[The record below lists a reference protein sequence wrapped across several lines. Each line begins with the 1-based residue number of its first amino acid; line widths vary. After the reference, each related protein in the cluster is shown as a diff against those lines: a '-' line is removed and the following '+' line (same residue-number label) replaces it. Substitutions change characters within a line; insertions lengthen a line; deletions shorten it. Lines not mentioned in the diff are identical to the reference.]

1 MIDAISKLVESGAI
15 SEDTQKSIQEAW
27 DLKVKENRETVGAEL
42 REEFAKRYEH
52 DKSNMIEAI
61 DSMMNEKLSEEIT
74 KFVEDRKALAQ
85 EKIAY
90 KENVGKHS
98 AKLESFILSKLSEEL
113 KELHS
118 DRKGVHENFTKLE
131 EFVVNA
137 LAKEIKEFHE
147 DKKGVVETKV
157 KLVAEAKKQMAK
169 MKEAFI
175 KKSAKVVEN
184 AVVKKLGEELT
195 QLKED
200 ITKARN
206 VNFGKKIFEAFASE
220 YQNSYLNEK
229 SETAKLM
236 KVVDETALKLAEELK
251 SLKEDITAAREVN
264 FGKKIFEAF
273 ASEYQNSYLNEK
285 SETAKL
291 MKVVDETTLKLKD
304 AEKAVEEKK
313 AVIESKEAEAK
324 RQSDLMERKEKMA
337 EMLKPLG
344 KTKGE
349 VMAQLLESVQT
360 DKLQAS
366 FDKYLPHVMAEKPVA
381 STKQVISEA
390 KGDRAVREDAELT
403 NIRKLAGI

>member
-15 SEDTQKSIQEAW
+15 SEDVQKGIQEAW
-27 DLKVKENRETVGAEL
+27 DLKIKENKETVGAEL

-61 DSMMNEKLSEEIT
+61 DKMMTEKLSEEIS

-85 EKIAY
+85 EKITY

-113 KELHS
+113 KELHG
-118 DRKGVHENFTKLE
+118 DRKGVHENFKKME

-169 MKEAFI
+169 MKDAFI
-175 KKSAKVVEN
+175 TRSAKVVES
-184 AVVKKLGEELT
+184 AVNKKLAEELKT
-195 QLKED
+195 LKED
-200 ITKARN
+200 ITAART

-220 YQNSYLNEK
+220 YQSSYLNEK

-236 KVVDETALKLAEELK
+236 RD
-251 SLKEDITAAREVN
+251 
-264 FGKKIFEAF
+264 
-273 ASEYQNSYLNEK
+273 
-285 SETAKL
+285 
-291 MKVVDETTLKLKD
+291 VDETTLKLKD
-304 AEKAVEEKK
+304 AEKAVEEKQ
-313 AVIESKEAEAK
+313 AVIESKDVESK
-324 RQSDLMERKEKMA
+324 RQADLMERKEKMA

-344 KTKGE
+344 KNKSE

-366 FDKYLPHVMAEKPVA
+366 FDKYLPHVMADKPVA
-381 STKQVISEA
+381 EQKKVISEA
-390 KGDRAVREDAELT
+390 VGDRAVREDADIT
-403 NIRKLAGI
+403 DIRKLAGV

>member
-15 SEDTQKSIQEAW
+15 SEDTQKAIAEAW
-27 DLKVKENRETVGAEL
+27 DSKVKENRETVGAEL

-61 DSMMNEKLSEEIT
+61 DKMMTEKLSEEIT

-98 AKLESFILSKLSEEL
+98 EKLQEFIMKKLSEEL
-113 KELHS
+113 TELHS
-118 DRKGVHENFTKLE
+118 DRKGVHENFKKME

-175 KKSAKVVEN
+175 TKSAKVVED
-184 AVVKKLGEELT
+184 AVNNKL
-195 QLKED
+195 Q
-200 ITKARN
+200 
-206 VNFGKKIFEAFASE
+206 S
-220 YQNSYLNEK
+220 
-229 SETAKLM
+229 
-236 KVVDETALKLAEELK
+236 ELK
-251 SLKEDITAAREVN
+251 TLKDDITAAREVN

-291 MKVVDETTLKLKD
+291 MKVVDETALKLKD
-304 AEKAVEEKK
+304 AEKAVEEKQ
-313 AVIESKEAEAK
+313 AVIESKDAESK
-324 RQSDLMERKEKMA
+324 RQADLMERKEKMA

-344 KTKGE
+344 KEKGE
-349 VMAQLLESVQT
+349 VMSQLLESVQT
-360 DKLQAS
+360 DNLQAS
-366 FDKYLPHVMAEKPVA
+366 FDKYLPHVMAEQPIATQK
-381 STKQVISEA
+381 KIISEA
-390 KGDRAVREDAELT
+390 KGDRGTREDAEMVEF
-403 NIRKLAGI
+403 RKLAGLNN

>member
-1 MIDAISKLVESGAI
+1 VS
-15 SEDTQKSIQEAW
+15 
-27 DLKVKENRETVGAEL
+27 AEL

-52 DKSNMIEAI
+52 DKANMVEAI
-61 DSMMNEKLSEEIT
+61 DTMMTEKLSGEIS
-74 KFVEDRKALAQ
+74 KFIEDRKALAQ
-85 EKIAY
+85 EKLSY

-229 SETAKLM
+229 SETAKLL
-236 KVVDETALKLAEELK
+236 KVVDETALKLA
-251 SLKEDITAAREVN
+251 
-264 FGKKIFEAF
+264 
-273 ASEYQNSYLNEK
+273 
-285 SETAKL
+285 
-291 MKVVDETTLKLKD
+291 D
-304 AEKAVEEKK
+304 AEKAVEEKQ
-313 AVIESKEAEAK
+313 AVIESKDAESK
-324 RQSDLMERKEKMA
+324 RQADLMERKEKMA

-344 KTKGE
+344 KNKSE

-366 FDKYLPHVMAEKPVA
+366 FDKYLPHVMADKPVV
-381 STKQVISEA
+381 SEKKVISESA
-390 KGDRAVREDAELT
+390 GDRQQREDADI
-403 NIRKLAGI
+403 NSIRKLAGI

>member
-15 SEDTQKSIQEAW
+15 SEDVKNSIQEAW
-27 DLKVKENRETVGAEL
+27 DNKIKENKEQVGAEL

-61 DSMMNEKLSEEIT
+61 DKMMNEKLSEEIT

-98 AKLESFILSKLSEEL
+98 AKLESFILNKLSEEL

-118 DRKGVHENFTKLE
+118 DRKGVHENFKKME
-131 EFVVNA
+131 EFVVGA

-175 KKSAKVVEN
+175 TRSAKVVES
-184 AVVKKLGEELT
+184 AVNKKLAEELKS
-195 QLKED
+195 LKED
-200 ITKARN
+200 ITAAREI
-206 VNFGKKIFEAFASE
+206 NFGKKIFEAFASE

-229 SETAKLM
+229 SET
-236 KVVDETALKLAEELK
+236 
-251 SLKEDITAAREVN
+251 S
-264 FGKKIFEAF
+264 
-273 ASEYQNSYLNEK
+273 
-285 SETAKL
+285 KL

-304 AEKAVEEKK
+304 AEKVIEEKQ

-324 RQSDLMERKEKMA
+324 RQADLMERKEKMA

-344 KTKGE
+344 KDKSE
-349 VMAQLLESVQT
+349 VMSQLLESVST
-360 DKLQAS
+360 AKLEAS
-366 FDKYLPHVMAEKPVA
+366 FNKYLPHVMADKAV
-381 STKQVISEA
+381 TKEGAKILSESG
-390 KGDRAVREDAELT
+390 GDRAQREDADLT

>member
-15 SEDTQKSIQEAW
+15 SEDVRNSIQEAW
-27 DLKVKENRETVGAEL
+27 DNKIKENKEVVGAEL

-52 DKSNMIEAI
+52 DKANMIEAI
-61 DSMMNEKLSEEIT
+61 DKMMNEKLSEEIT

-98 AKLESFILSKLSEEL
+98 AKLESFILNKLSEEL

-118 DRKGVHENFTKLE
+118 DRKGVHENFKKME
-131 EFVVNA
+131 EFVVGA

-175 KKSAKVVEN
+175 TRSAKVVES
-184 AVVKKLGEELT
+184 AVNK
-195 QLKED
+195 
-200 ITKARN
+200 
-206 VNFGKKIFEAFASE
+206 
-220 YQNSYLNEK
+220 
-229 SETAKLM
+229 
-236 KVVDETALKLAEELK
+236 KLAEELK
-251 SLKEDITAAREVN
+251 ALKEDISSAREIN

-304 AEKAVEEKK
+304 AEKVIEEKQ
-313 AVIESKEAEAK
+313 AVIESKEAESK
-324 RQSDLMERKEKMA
+324 RQADLMERKEKMA

-344 KTKGE
+344 KEKSE
-349 VMAQLLESVQT
+349 VMSQLLESVST
-360 DKLQAS
+360 AKLEAS
-366 FDKYLPHVMAEKPVA
+366 FNKYLPHVMADKAV
-381 STKQVISEA
+381 TKEGAKILSESG
-390 KGDRAVREDAELT
+390 GDRAQREDADIT

>member
-15 SEDTQKSIQEAW
+15 SEDVQKGIQEAW
-27 DLKVKENRETVGAEL
+27 DLKIKENKEVVGAEL

-52 DKSNMIEAI
+52 DKANMIEAI
-61 DSMMNEKLSEEIT
+61 DTMMNEKLSEEIT

-98 AKLESFILSKLSEEL
+98 AKLESFILSKLNEEL

-118 DRKGVHENFTKLE
+118 DRKGVHENFKKME
-131 EFVVNA
+131 EFVVGA

-175 KKSAKVVEN
+175 TRSAKVVES
-184 AVVKKLGEELT
+184 AVNKKLAEELKS
-195 QLKED
+195 LKED
-200 ITKARN
+200 ITSAREI
-206 VNFGKKIFEAFASE
+206 NFGKKIFEAFASE

-229 SETAKLM
+229 SE
-236 KVVDETALKLAEELK
+236 
-251 SLKEDITAAREVN
+251 S
-264 FGKKIFEAF
+264 
-273 ASEYQNSYLNEK
+273 
-285 SETAKL
+285 AKL

-304 AEKAVEEKK
+304 AEKAIEEKQ
-313 AVIESKEAEAK
+313 AVIESKEAESK
-324 RQSDLMERKEKMA
+324 RQADLMERKEKMA

-344 KTKGE
+344 KEKSE
-349 VMAQLLESVQT
+349 VMSQLLESVQT
-360 DKLQAS
+360 AKLQSS
-366 FDKYLPHVMAEKPVA
+366 FDKYLPHVMADK
-381 STKQVISEA
+381 
-390 KGDRAVREDAELT
+390 AV
-403 NIRKLAGI
+403 

>member
-15 SEDTQKSIQEAW
+15 SEDVQKGIQEAW
-27 DLKVKENRETVGAEL
+27 DLKIKENKETVGAEL

-52 DKSNMIEAI
+52 DKANMIEAI
-61 DSMMNEKLSEEIT
+61 DTMMNEKLSEEIT

-98 AKLESFILSKLSEEL
+98 AKLESFILGKLTEEL

-118 DRKGVHENFTKLE
+118 DRKGVHENFKKME

-175 KKSAKVVEN
+175 TRSAKVVES
-184 AVVKKLGEELT
+184 AVNK
-195 QLKED
+195 
-200 ITKARN
+200 
-206 VNFGKKIFEAFASE
+206 
-220 YQNSYLNEK
+220 
-229 SETAKLM
+229 
-236 KVVDETALKLAEELK
+236 KLAEELK
-251 SLKEDITAAREVN
+251 SLKEDITAARTVN

-291 MKVVDETTLKLKD
+291 MKVVDETTMKLKD
-304 AEKAVEEKK
+304 AEKAIEEKQ
-313 AVIESKEAEAK
+313 AVIESKEAESK
-324 RQSDLMERKEKMA
+324 RQADLMERKEKMA

-344 KTKGE
+344 KEKSE
-349 VMAQLLESVQT
+349 VMSQLLESVQT
-360 DKLQAS
+360 AKLQSS
-366 FDKYLPHVMAEKPVA
+366 FDKYLPHVMADKAV
-381 STKQVISEA
+381 TKEGAKILSESG
-390 KGDRAVREDAELT
+390 GDRAQREDADLT

>member
-15 SEDTQKSIQEAW
+15 SEDVQKGIQEAW
-27 DLKVKENRETVGAEL
+27 DLKIKENKETVGAEL

-52 DKSNMIEAI
+52 DKANMIEAI
-61 DSMMNEKLSEEIT
+61 DTMMNEKLSEEIT

-98 AKLESFILSKLSEEL
+98 AKLESFILNKLSEEL

-118 DRKGVHENFTKLE
+118 DRKGVHENFKKME
-131 EFVVNA
+131 EFVVGA

-175 KKSAKVVEN
+175 TRSAKVVES
-184 AVVKKLGEELT
+184 AVNK
-195 QLKED
+195 
-200 ITKARN
+200 
-206 VNFGKKIFEAFASE
+206 
-220 YQNSYLNEK
+220 
-229 SETAKLM
+229 
-236 KVVDETALKLAEELK
+236 KLAEELK
-251 SLKEDITAAREVN
+251 SLKEDITAARTVN

-291 MKVVDETTLKLKD
+291 MKVVDETTMKLKD
-304 AEKAVEEKK
+304 AEKAIEEKQ
-313 AVIESKEAEAK
+313 AVIESKEAESK
-324 RQSDLMERKEKMA
+324 RQADLMERKEKMA

-344 KTKGE
+344 KEKSE
-349 VMAQLLESVQT
+349 VMSQLLESVQT
-360 DKLQAS
+360 DKLEAS
-366 FDKYLPHVMAEKPVA
+366 FNKYLPHVMADKAVTREGAKVL
-381 STKQVISEA
+381 SESG
-390 KGDRAVREDAELT
+390 GDRAQREDADLT

>member
-15 SEDTQKSIQEAW
+15 SEDVRNSIQEAW
-27 DLKVKENRETVGAEL
+27 DNKIKENKEVVGAEL

-52 DKSNMIEAI
+52 DKANMIEAI
-61 DSMMNEKLSEEIT
+61 DKMMNEKLSEEIT

-98 AKLESFILSKLSEEL
+98 AKLESFILNKLSEEL

-118 DRKGVHENFTKLE
+118 DRKGVHENFKKME
-131 EFVVNA
+131 EFVVGA

-175 KKSAKVVEN
+175 TRSAKVVES
-184 AVVKKLGEELT
+184 AVNKKLAEELKA
-195 QLKED
+195 LKED
-200 ITKARN
+200 ITSAREI
-206 VNFGKKIFEAFASE
+206 NFGKKIFEAFASE

-229 SETAKLM
+229 SET
-236 KVVDETALKLAEELK
+236 
-251 SLKEDITAAREVN
+251 S
-264 FGKKIFEAF
+264 
-273 ASEYQNSYLNEK
+273 
-285 SETAKL
+285 KL

-304 AEKAVEEKK
+304 AEKVIEEKQV
-313 AVIESKEAEAK
+313 VIESKIAESK
-324 RQSDLMERKEKMA
+324 RQADLMERKEKMA

-344 KTKGE
+344 KEKSE
-349 VMAQLLESVQT
+349 VMSQLLESVST
-360 DKLQAS
+360 AKLEAS
-366 FDKYLPHVMAEKPVA
+366 FNKYLPHVMADKAV
-381 STKQVISEA
+381 TKEGAKILSESG
-390 KGDRAVREDAELT
+390 GDRAQREDADLT

>member
-15 SEDTQKSIQEAW
+15 SEDVRNSIQEAW
-27 DLKVKENRETVGAEL
+27 DNKIKENKEVVGAEL

-52 DKSNMIEAI
+52 DKANMIEAI
-61 DSMMNEKLSEEIT
+61 DKMMNEKLSEEIT

-98 AKLESFILSKLSEEL
+98 AKLESFILNKLSEEL

-118 DRKGVHENFTKLE
+118 DRKGVHENFKKME
-131 EFVVNA
+131 EFVVGA

-175 KKSAKVVEN
+175 TRSAKVVES
-184 AVVKKLGEELT
+184 AVNK
-195 QLKED
+195 
-200 ITKARN
+200 
-206 VNFGKKIFEAFASE
+206 
-220 YQNSYLNEK
+220 
-229 SETAKLM
+229 
-236 KVVDETALKLAEELK
+236 KLAEELK
-251 SLKEDITAAREVN
+251 ALKEDITSAREIN

-304 AEKAVEEKK
+304 AEKVIEEKQ
-313 AVIESKEAEAK
+313 AVIESKIAESK
-324 RQSDLMERKEKMA
+324 RQADLMERKEKMA

-344 KTKGE
+344 KEKSE
-349 VMAQLLESVQT
+349 VMSQLLESVST
-360 DKLQAS
+360 AKLEAS
-366 FDKYLPHVMAEKPVA
+366 FNKYLPHVMADKAV
-381 STKQVISEA
+381 TKEGAKILSESG
-390 KGDRAVREDAELT
+390 GDRAQREDADIT

>member
-15 SEDTQKSIQEAW
+15 SEDVQKGIQEAW
-27 DLKVKENRETVGAEL
+27 DLKIKENKEVVGAEL

-52 DKSNMIEAI
+52 DKGNMIEAI

-85 EKIAY
+85 EKISY

-98 AKLESFILSKLSEEL
+98 AKLEGFILSKLSEEL
-113 KELHS
+113 KELHG
-118 DRKGVHENFTKLE
+118 DRKGVHENFKKME
-131 EFVVNA
+131 EFVVGA

-147 DKKGVVETKV
+147 DKKDVVETKV

-175 KKSAKVVEN
+175 TRSAKVVES
-184 AVVKKLGEELT
+184 AVNK
-195 QLKED
+195 
-200 ITKARN
+200 
-206 VNFGKKIFEAFASE
+206 
-220 YQNSYLNEK
+220 
-229 SETAKLM
+229 
-236 KVVDETALKLAEELK
+236 KLAEELK
-251 SLKEDITAAREVN
+251 SLKEDITAARTVN

-273 ASEYQNSYLNEK
+273 ASEYQASYLNEK
-285 SETAKL
+285 SETSKM

-304 AEKAVEEKK
+304 AEKALEEKQ
-313 AVIESKEAEAK
+313 AVIESKVAESK
-324 RQSDLMERKEKMA
+324 RQADLMERKEKMA

-344 KTKGE
+344 KEKSE

-360 DKLQAS
+360 TKLQTS
-366 FDKYLPHVMAEKPVA
+366 FDKYLPHVMADKAV
-381 STKQVISEA
+381 TKEGAKVLSESG
-390 KGDRAVREDAELT
+390 GDRAQREDADLT

>member
-15 SEDTQKSIQEAW
+15 SEDVKNSIQEAW
-27 DLKVKENRETVGAEL
+27 DSKIKENKEQVGAEL

-52 DKSNMIEAI
+52 DKANMIEAI
-61 DSMMNEKLSEEIT
+61 DKMMNEKLSEEIT

-98 AKLESFILSKLSEEL
+98 AKLESFILNKLSEEL

-118 DRKGVHENFTKLE
+118 DRKGVHENFKKME
-131 EFVVNA
+131 EFVVGA

-175 KKSAKVVEN
+175 TRSAKVVEN
-184 AVVKKLGEELT
+184 AVNKKLAEELKA
-195 QLKED
+195 LKED
-200 ITKARN
+200 ITAAREI
-206 VNFGKKIFEAFASE
+206 NFGKKIFEAFASE

-229 SETAKLM
+229 SET
-236 KVVDETALKLAEELK
+236 
-251 SLKEDITAAREVN
+251 S
-264 FGKKIFEAF
+264 
-273 ASEYQNSYLNEK
+273 
-285 SETAKL
+285 KL

-304 AEKAVEEKK
+304 AEKVIEEKQ
-313 AVIESKEAEAK
+313 AVIESKEAEAR
-324 RQSDLMERKEKMA
+324 RQADLMERKEKMA

-344 KTKGE
+344 KDKSE
-349 VMAQLLESVQT
+349 VMSQLLESVST
-360 DKLQAS
+360 AKLEAS
-366 FDKYLPHVMAEKPVA
+366 FNKYLPHVMADKAV
-381 STKQVISEA
+381 TKEGAKILSESG
-390 KGDRAVREDAELT
+390 GDRAQREDADLT

>member
-15 SEDTQKSIQEAW
+15 SEDVQKGIQEAW
-27 DLKVKENRETVGAEL
+27 DLKIKENKEVVGAEL

-98 AKLESFILSKLSEEL
+98 AKLESFMLSKLSEEL
-113 KELHS
+113 KELHG
-118 DRKGVHENFTKLE
+118 DRKGVHENFKKME
-131 EFVVNA
+131 EFVVGA

-175 KKSAKVVEN
+175 TRSAKVVES
-184 AVVKKLGEELT
+184 AVNKKLAEELKS
-195 QLKED
+195 LKED
-200 ITKARN
+200 ITAART

-229 SETAKLM
+229 SETSKLM
-236 KVVDETALKLAEELK
+236 KVVDETALKLA
-251 SLKEDITAAREVN
+251 
-264 FGKKIFEAF
+264 
-273 ASEYQNSYLNEK
+273 
-285 SETAKL
+285 
-291 MKVVDETTLKLKD
+291 D
-304 AEKAVEEKK
+304 AEKVIEEKK
-313 AVIESKEAEAK
+313 AVIESKNAESK
-324 RQSDLMERKEKMA
+324 RQADLMERKEKMA

-344 KTKGE
+344 KEKSE
-349 VMAQLLESVQT
+349 VMSQLLESVQT
-360 DKLQAS
+360 AKLEAS
-366 FDKYLPHVMAEKPVA
+366 FNKYLPHVMADKVVPGKAKVL
-381 STKQVISEA
+381 SESG
-390 KGDRAVREDAELT
+390 GDRAQREDADIT

>member
-15 SEDTQKSIQEAW
+15 SEDVRNSIQEAW
-27 DLKVKENRETVGAEL
+27 DNKIKENKEQVGAEL

-61 DSMMNEKLSEEIT
+61 DKMMNEKLSEEIT

-98 AKLESFILSKLSEEL
+98 AKLESFILNKLSEEL

-118 DRKGVHENFTKLE
+118 DRKGVHENFKKME
-131 EFVVNA
+131 EFVVGA

-175 KKSAKVVEN
+175 TRSAKVVES
-184 AVVKKLGEELT
+184 AVNKKLAEELKS
-195 QLKED
+195 LKED
-200 ITKARN
+200 ITAAREI
-206 VNFGKKIFEAFASE
+206 NFGKKIFEAFASE

-229 SETAKLM
+229 SET
-236 KVVDETALKLAEELK
+236 
-251 SLKEDITAAREVN
+251 S
-264 FGKKIFEAF
+264 
-273 ASEYQNSYLNEK
+273 
-285 SETAKL
+285 KL

-304 AEKAVEEKK
+304 AEKVIEEKQ
-313 AVIESKEAEAK
+313 AVIESKEAEAR
-324 RQSDLMERKEKMA
+324 RQKDLMERKEKMA

-344 KTKGE
+344 KDKSE
-349 VMAQLLESVQT
+349 VMSQLLESVST
-360 DKLQAS
+360 EKLEAS
-366 FDKYLPHVMAEKPVA
+366 FNKYLPHVMADKAV
-381 STKQVISEA
+381 TKEGAKILSESG
-390 KGDRAVREDAELT
+390 GDRAQREDADLT

>member
-15 SEDTQKSIQEAW
+15 SEDVRNSIQEAW
-27 DLKVKENRETVGAEL
+27 DNKIKENKEVVGAEL

-52 DKSNMIEAI
+52 DKANMIEAI
-61 DSMMNEKLSEEIT
+61 DKMMNEKLSEEIT

-98 AKLESFILSKLSEEL
+98 AKLESFILNKLSEEL
-113 KELHS
+113 KELHG
-118 DRKGVHENFTKLE
+118 DRKGVHENFKKME

-175 KKSAKVVEN
+175 TRSAKVVES
-184 AVVKKLGEELT
+184 AVNKKLAEELKA
-195 QLKED
+195 LKED
-200 ITKARN
+200 ITSAREI
-206 VNFGKKIFEAFASE
+206 NFGKKIFEAFASE

-229 SETAKLM
+229 SET
-236 KVVDETALKLAEELK
+236 
-251 SLKEDITAAREVN
+251 S
-264 FGKKIFEAF
+264 
-273 ASEYQNSYLNEK
+273 
-285 SETAKL
+285 KL

-304 AEKAVEEKK
+304 AEKVIEEKQ
-313 AVIESKEAEAK
+313 AVIESKIAESK
-324 RQSDLMERKEKMA
+324 RQADLMERKEKMA

-344 KTKGE
+344 KEKSE
-349 VMAQLLESVQT
+349 VMSQLLESVST
-360 DKLQAS
+360 AKLEAS
-366 FDKYLPHVMAEKPVA
+366 FNKYLPHVMADKAV
-381 STKQVISEA
+381 TKEGAKILSESG
-390 KGDRAVREDAELT
+390 GDRAQREDADIT

>member
-27 DLKVKENRETVGAEL
+27 DLKVKENRETVCAEL

-52 DKSNMIEAI
+52 DKSNMVEAI
-61 DSMMNEKLSEEIT
+61 DKMMTDKLSEEIS

-85 EKIAY
+85 EKISY

-118 DRKGVHENFTKLE
+118 DRKGVHENFKKME

-175 KKSAKVVEN
+175 SKSAKIVEQ
-184 AVVKKLGEELT
+184 AVTKKLGEELA

-200 ITKARN
+200 ITKARES
-206 VNFGKKIFEAFASE
+206 NFGKTIFEAFASE
-220 YQNSYLNEK
+220 YQ
-229 SETAKLM
+229 A
-236 KVVDETALKLAEELK
+236 
-251 SLKEDITAAREVN
+251 
-264 FGKKIFEAF
+264 
-273 ASEYQNSYLNEK
+273 SYLNEK

-291 MKVVDETTLKLKD
+291 MKVVDETTLKLAD
-304 AEKAVEEKK
+304 AEKSIEEKK

-324 RQSDLMERKEKMA
+324 RNADLMERKETMA
-337 EMLKPLG
+337 ELLRPLG
-344 KTKGE
+344 KEKGE
-349 VMAQLLESVQT
+349 VMSQLLESVQT
-360 DKLQAS
+360 AKLETS
-366 FDKYLPHVMAEKPVA
+366 FNKYLPHVMSEKPIA
-381 STKQVISEA
+381 TQKKVISEA
-390 KGDRAVREDAELT
+390 KGDRGEREDADLT
-403 NIRKLAGI
+403 YIRKLAGV

>member
-15 SEDTQKSIQEAW
+15 SEDVQKSIQEAW
-27 DLKVKENRETVGAEL
+27 ETKIKENKETVGAEL

-52 DKSNMIEAI
+52 DKANMIEAI
-61 DSMMNEKLSEEIT
+61 DTMMNEKLSEEIT

-90 KENVGKHS
+90 KENVGAHS
-98 AKLESFILSKLSEEL
+98 AKLQEFIMQKLSEEL
-113 KELHS
+113 KELHN
-118 DRKGVHENFTKLE
+118 DRKGVHENFNKME

-175 KKSAKVVEN
+175 TRSAKVVES
-184 AVVKKLGEELT
+184 AVNK
-195 QLKED
+195 
-200 ITKARN
+200 
-206 VNFGKKIFEAFASE
+206 
-220 YQNSYLNEK
+220 
-229 SETAKLM
+229 
-236 KVVDETALKLAEELK
+236 KLAEELK

-285 SETAKL
+285 SETSKL

-304 AEKAVEEKK
+304 AEKVIEEKQ
-313 AVIESKEAEAK
+313 AVIESKEAEAR
-324 RQSDLMERKEKMA
+324 RQADLMERKEKMA

-344 KTKGE
+344 KEKSE
-349 VMAQLLESVQT
+349 VMSQLLESVQT
-360 DKLQAS
+360 ANLQAS
-366 FDKYLPHVMAEKPVA
+366 FDKYLPHVMADNA
-381 STKQVISEA
+381 MTKESA
-390 KGDRAVREDAELT
+390 KVLTESGGDRAQREDADLT

>member
-15 SEDTQKSIQEAW
+15 SEDVRNSIQEAW
-27 DLKVKENRETVGAEL
+27 DNKIKENKEVVGAEL

-52 DKSNMIEAI
+52 DKANMIEAI
-61 DSMMNEKLSEEIT
+61 DKMMNEKLSEEIT

-98 AKLESFILSKLSEEL
+98 AKLESFILNKLSEEL

-118 DRKGVHENFTKLE
+118 DRKGVHENFKKME
-131 EFVVNA
+131 EFVVGA

-175 KKSAKVVEN
+175 TRSAKVVES
-184 AVVKKLGEELT
+184 AVNK
-195 QLKED
+195 
-200 ITKARN
+200 
-206 VNFGKKIFEAFASE
+206 
-220 YQNSYLNEK
+220 
-229 SETAKLM
+229 
-236 KVVDETALKLAEELK
+236 KLAEELK
-251 SLKEDITAAREVN
+251 ALKEDITSAREIN

-304 AEKAVEEKK
+304 AEKVIEEKQ
-313 AVIESKEAEAK
+313 AVIESKEAESK
-324 RQSDLMERKEKMA
+324 RQADLMERKEKMA

-344 KTKGE
+344 KEKSE
-349 VMAQLLESVQT
+349 VMSQLLESVST
-360 DKLQAS
+360 AKLEAS
-366 FDKYLPHVMAEKPVA
+366 FNKYLPHVMADKAV
-381 STKQVISEA
+381 TKEGAKILSESG
-390 KGDRAVREDAELT
+390 GDRAQREDADIT

>member
-15 SEDTQKSIQEAW
+15 SEDVQKSIQEAW
-27 DLKVKENRETVGAEL
+27 DSKIKENREVVSAEL

-61 DSMMNEKLSEEIT
+61 DKMMTEKLSDEIT

-98 AKLESFILSKLSEEL
+98 EKLQEFILSKLTEEL

-118 DRKGVHENFTKLE
+118 DRKGVHENFKKME

-175 KKSAKVVEN
+175 TRSAKVVET
-184 AVVKKLGEELT
+184 AVNK
-195 QLKED
+195 
-200 ITKARN
+200 
-206 VNFGKKIFEAFASE
+206 
-220 YQNSYLNEK
+220 
-229 SETAKLM
+229 
-236 KVVDETALKLAEELK
+236 KLAEELK
-251 SLKEDITAAREVN
+251 ALKEDITAAREVN

-304 AEKAVEEKK
+304 AEKAVEEKQ
-313 AVIESKEAEAK
+313 AVIESKDAESK
-324 RQSDLMERKEKMA
+324 RQADLMERKEKMA
-337 EMLKPLG
+337 EMLRPLG
-344 KTKGE
+344 KEKGE

-360 DKLQAS
+360 DKLQTS
-366 FDKYLPHVMAEKPVA
+366 FDKYLPHVMSEKPLA
-381 STKQVISEA
+381 SVKETKVITEA
-390 KGDRAVREDAELT
+390 SGDRAKREDAELT
-403 NIRKLAGI
+403 NFRKLAGI

>member
-15 SEDTQKSIQEAW
+15 SEDVRNSIQEAW
-27 DLKVKENRETVGAEL
+27 DNKIKENKEQVGAEL

-52 DKSNMIEAI
+52 DKANMIEAI
-61 DSMMNEKLSEEIT
+61 DKMMNEKLSEEIT

-98 AKLESFILSKLSEEL
+98 AKLESFILNKLSEEL

-118 DRKGVHENFTKLE
+118 DRKGVHENFKKME
-131 EFVVNA
+131 EFVVGA

-175 KKSAKVVEN
+175 TRSAKVVES
-184 AVVKKLGEELT
+184 AVNKKLAEELKS
-195 QLKED
+195 LKED
-200 ITKARN
+200 ITAAREI
-206 VNFGKKIFEAFASE
+206 NFGKKIFEAFASE

-229 SETAKLM
+229 SET
-236 KVVDETALKLAEELK
+236 
-251 SLKEDITAAREVN
+251 S
-264 FGKKIFEAF
+264 
-273 ASEYQNSYLNEK
+273 
-285 SETAKL
+285 KL

-304 AEKAVEEKK
+304 AEKVIEEKQ
-313 AVIESKEAEAK
+313 AVIESKIAESK
-324 RQSDLMERKEKMA
+324 RQADLMERKEKMA

-344 KTKGE
+344 KEKSE
-349 VMAQLLESVQT
+349 VMSQLLESVST
-360 DKLQAS
+360 AKLEAS
-366 FDKYLPHVMAEKPVA
+366 FNKYLPHVMADKAV
-381 STKQVISEA
+381 TKEGAKILSESG
-390 KGDRAVREDAELT
+390 GDRAQREDADIT

>member
-15 SEDTQKSIQEAW
+15 SEDVQKGIQEAW
-27 DLKVKENRETVGAEL
+27 DSKIKENKEVVGAEL

-52 DKSNMIEAI
+52 DKANMIEAI

-98 AKLESFILSKLSEEL
+98 AKLESFMLSKLSEEL
-113 KELHS
+113 KELHG
-118 DRKGVHENFTKLE
+118 DRKGVHENFKKME
-131 EFVVNA
+131 EFVVGA

-175 KKSAKVVEN
+175 TRSAKVVES
-184 AVVKKLGEELT
+184 AVNKKLAEELKS
-195 QLKED
+195 LKED
-200 ITKARN
+200 ITAART

-229 SETAKLM
+229 SE
-236 KVVDETALKLAEELK
+236 
-251 SLKEDITAAREVN
+251 S
-264 FGKKIFEAF
+264 
-273 ASEYQNSYLNEK
+273 
-285 SETAKL
+285 AKL
-291 MKVVDETTLKLKD
+291 MKVVDETTMKLKD
-304 AEKAVEEKK
+304 AEKAIEEKQ
-313 AVIESKEAEAK
+313 AVIESKEAESK
-324 RQSDLMERKEKMA
+324 RQADLMERKEKMA

-344 KTKGE
+344 KEKSE
-349 VMAQLLESVQT
+349 VMSQLLESVQT
-360 DKLQAS
+360 AKLQSS
-366 FDKYLPHVMAEKPVA
+366 FDKYLPHVMADKAV
-381 STKQVISEA
+381 TKEGAKILSESG
-390 KGDRAVREDAELT
+390 GDRAQREDADLT

>member
-15 SEDTQKSIQEAW
+15 SEDVQKGIQEAW
-27 DLKVKENRETVGAEL
+27 DLKIKENKEQVGAEL

-52 DKSNMIEAI
+52 DKANMIEAI
-61 DSMMNEKLSEEIT
+61 DTMMNEKLSEEIT

-98 AKLESFILSKLSEEL
+98 AKLESFILSKLNEEL

-118 DRKGVHENFTKLE
+118 DRKGVHENFKKME

-175 KKSAKVVEN
+175 TKSAKVVEN
-184 AVVKKLGEELT
+184 AVNT
-195 QLKED
+195 
-200 ITKARN
+200 
-206 VNFGKKIFEAFASE
+206 
-220 YQNSYLNEK
+220 
-229 SETAKLM
+229 
-236 KVVDETALKLAEELK
+236 KLAEELK
-251 SLKEDITAAREVN
+251 GLKEDITAAREVN

-304 AEKAVEEKK
+304 AEKAIEEKQ
-313 AVIESKEAEAK
+313 AVIESKEAESK
-324 RQSDLMERKEKMA
+324 RQADLMERKEKMA

-344 KTKGE
+344 KEKSE
-349 VMAQLLESVQT
+349 VMSQLLESVQT
-360 DKLQAS
+360 AKLQAS
-366 FDKYLPHVMAEKPVA
+366 FDKYLPHVMADKPVE
-381 STKQVISEA
+381 TGQQVMTESS
-390 KGDRAVREDAELT
+390 GDRAQREDADLT

>member
-15 SEDTQKSIQEAW
+15 SEDVRNSIQEAW
-27 DLKVKENRETVGAEL
+27 DNKIKENKEVVGAEL

-52 DKSNMIEAI
+52 DKANMIEAI
-61 DSMMNEKLSEEIT
+61 DKMMNEKLSEEIT

-98 AKLESFILSKLSEEL
+98 AKLESFILNKLSEEL

-118 DRKGVHENFTKLE
+118 DRKGVHENFKKME
-131 EFVVNA
+131 EFVVGA

-175 KKSAKVVEN
+175 TRSAKVVES
-184 AVVKKLGEELT
+184 AVNKKLAEELKA
-195 QLKED
+195 LKED
-200 ITKARN
+200 ITSAREI
-206 VNFGKKIFEAFASE
+206 NFGKKIFEAFASE

-229 SETAKLM
+229 SET
-236 KVVDETALKLAEELK
+236 
-251 SLKEDITAAREVN
+251 S
-264 FGKKIFEAF
+264 
-273 ASEYQNSYLNEK
+273 
-285 SETAKL
+285 KL

-304 AEKAVEEKK
+304 AEKVIEEKQ
-313 AVIESKEAEAK
+313 AVIESKEAEAR
-324 RQSDLMERKEKMA
+324 RQKDLMERKEKMA

-344 KTKGE
+344 KDKSE
-349 VMAQLLESVQT
+349 VMSQLLESVST
-360 DKLQAS
+360 EKLEAS
-366 FDKYLPHVMAEKPVA
+366 FNKYLPHVMADKAV
-381 STKQVISEA
+381 TKEGAKILSESG
-390 KGDRAVREDAELT
+390 GDRAQREDADLT

>member
-15 SEDTQKSIQEAW
+15 SEDVQKGIQEAW
-27 DLKVKENRETVGAEL
+27 DSKIKENKEVVGAEL

-85 EKIAY
+85 EKISY

-98 AKLESFILSKLSEEL
+98 AKLEGFMLSKLSEEL
-113 KELHS
+113 KELHG
-118 DRKGVHENFTKLE
+118 DRKGVHENFKKME
-131 EFVVNA
+131 EFVVGA

-175 KKSAKVVEN
+175 TRSAKVVES
-184 AVVKKLGEELT
+184 AVNKKLAEELSA
-195 QLKED
+195 LKED
-200 ITKARN
+200 ITAART

-229 SETAKLM
+229 SETSKLM
-236 KVVDETALKLAEELK
+236 KVVDETALKLA
-251 SLKEDITAAREVN
+251 
-264 FGKKIFEAF
+264 
-273 ASEYQNSYLNEK
+273 
-285 SETAKL
+285 
-291 MKVVDETTLKLKD
+291 D
-304 AEKAVEEKK
+304 AEKVIEEKK
-313 AVIESKEAEAK
+313 AVIESKNAESK
-324 RQSDLMERKEKMA
+324 RQADLMERKEKMA
-337 EMLKPLG
+337 EMLNPLG
-344 KTKGE
+344 KEKSE

-360 DKLQAS
+360 AKLQSS
-366 FDKYLPHVMAEKPVA
+366 FDKYLPHVMADKVVPGKAKVL
-381 STKQVISEA
+381 SESG
-390 KGDRAVREDAELT
+390 GDRAPREDADLT